1 MFLLKKSYHLKSTP
15 SRALNNKLFNS
26 PKILWEEKASNFL
39 VKNSLPKISGPWKLM
54 LLGDGSPTRHLQLL
68 TNQETKI
75 KLISMQLD
83 PLSTQEGPTE
93 LNQLNGPLIRRQVW
107 IKSNNKNLAW
117 AESWWNAD
125 QVSENLKAKE
135 EPIWKNLTQ
144 DRSELFREVDRISLV
159 NAKWLEDQFCFKG
172 PFWSRNY
179 RFFRDKKPLTII
191 REVFN
196 PNLETLL
203 GYSGIKEFTKLYSSS
218 SS

>member
-1 MFLLKKSYHLKSTP
+1 
-15 SRALNNKLFNS
+15 
-26 PKILWEEKASNFL
+26 
-39 VKNSLPKISGPWKLM
+39 M

-68 TNQETKI
+68 TNKETKI
-75 KLISMQLD
+75 KLISMQID
-83 PLSTQEGPTE
+83 PLSSEEGPRE
-93 LNQLNGPLIRRQVW
+93 IHQLKGPLIRRQVW
-107 IKSNNKNLAW
+107 IKSQNKYLAW

-144 DRSELFREVDRISLV
+144 DRSELFREVDCISLV
-159 NAKWLEDQFCFKG
+159 NSHWLQDEFCFKG

-196 PNLETLL
+196 PHLETLL
-203 GYSGIKEFTKLYSSS
+203 GPSGINEFINLYSSS